1 MLLNGPADNIIACLL
16 ILIMY
21 LLNQNNKYI
30 VGIQFKIVDQ
40 RRQVY
45 LNYSADQINLRF
57 VDKQIS
63 TCDELASPL
72 LDRLVNT
79 LKAES
84 VHLPTANISGRIIPL
99 VASL

>member
-1 MLLNGPADNIIACLL
+1 
-16 ILIMY
+16 MY

-45 LNYSADQINLRF
+45 LNYSAAQINLRF

-63 TCDELASPL
+63 TDDELASPS
-72 LDRLVNT
+72 LDRLVDT
-79 LKAES
+79 L
-84 VHLPTANISGRIIPL
+84 
-99 VASL
+99 